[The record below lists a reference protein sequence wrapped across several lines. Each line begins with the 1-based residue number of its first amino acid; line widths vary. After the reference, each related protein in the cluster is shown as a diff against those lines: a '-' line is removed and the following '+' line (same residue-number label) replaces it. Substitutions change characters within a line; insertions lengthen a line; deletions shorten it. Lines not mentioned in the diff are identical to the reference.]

1 MPYTQMV
8 ENFNRKYGVAVDSTN
23 ISNYAKRILTAYS
36 DNRER
41 DAKMKE
47 YIKSQYPELAERY
60 QIRRNQ
66 EMLSNKAAFDLTEAK
81 AFFDGYVEIVNE
93 ITKDTASK
101 VKEESERALEEARRE
116 LEEAKAKEIEVKKV
130 FEEAKKLYDDAEA
143 KKLPQAGKLRADAVK
158 KSEDAKKA
166 EDERKSKAG
175 KEESMFRYVPYE
187 STMETFGLST
197 KEVDDMLTEQVNSYT
212 YLDARK
218 FQLKTFGVTNPM
230 FRNELGDAFGKN
242 VLYSAASAED
252 KAKMHESFITKQ
264 LIEARLNSK
273 GFFWKLFHPTET
285 RTMREYIAEANKALA
300 DAKFP
305 AEAEALATAMAE
317 KGLGADSVEMEAIK
331 ANIKA
336 QFAANDAKI
345 KDLEELDKK
354 QAAEREARKQAKLEE
369 ERKAKE
375 AKEKEEEAKREKQL
389 EEERIKKEAAKE
401 ELDAMNDEKYADR
414 FFDKNFVPSMDKEVA
429 LAQYKLINRIG
440 REYLQ
445 GNNTLDKA
453 AKRVFEANFSK
464 LKATKNAFE
473 NGLSLDDLPKVF
485 ESIDMKYAESTKNY
499 NNPVTFAD
507 VKATKVEKEAI
518 SIDLGED
525 KVSKQVEPPKKETK
539 LEKNAASK
547 NV

>member
-187 STMETFGLST
+187 
-197 KEVDDMLTEQVNSYT
+197 
-212 YLDARK
+212 
-218 FQLKTFGVTNPM
+218 
-230 FRNELGDAFGKN
+230 
-242 VLYSAASAED
+242 
-252 KAKMHESFITKQ
+252 
-264 LIEARLNSK
+264 
-273 GFFWKLFHPTET
+273 
-285 RTMREYIAEANKALA
+285 
-300 DAKFP
+300 
-305 AEAEALATAMAE
+305 
-317 KGLGADSVEMEAIK
+317 
-331 ANIKA
+331 
-336 QFAANDAKI
+336 
-345 KDLEELDKK
+345 
-354 QAAEREARKQAKLEE
+354 
-369 ERKAKE
+369 
-375 AKEKEEEAKREKQL
+375 
-389 EEERIKKEAAKE
+389 
-401 ELDAMNDEKYADR
+401 
-414 FFDKNFVPSMDKEVA
+414 
-429 LAQYKLINRIG
+429 
-440 REYLQ
+440 
-445 GNNTLDKA
+445 
-453 AKRVFEANFSK
+453 
-464 LKATKNAFE
+464 
-473 NGLSLDDLPKVF
+473 
-485 ESIDMKYAESTKNY
+485 
-499 NNPVTFAD
+499 
-507 VKATKVEKEAI
+507 
-518 SIDLGED
+518 
-525 KVSKQVEPPKKETK
+525 
-539 LEKNAASK
+539 
-547 NV
+547 